1 MSTENIK
8 DDALR
13 LIEGLPDHVTW
24 DELMHAIYVRQSV
37 AAGLADTK
45 AGRTVNVAAVRER
58 FALNSLI
65 TIDKSNSP

>member
-8 DDALR
+8 DEALR

-24 DELMHAIYVRQSV
+24 HELMHAIYVRQSV
-37 AAGLADTK
+37 AAGL
-45 AGRTVNVAAVRER
+45 
-58 FALNSLI
+58 